1 MRHIPYQHH
10 YLAALLGPIA
20 TLPPGNIVII
30 KMIITISTTL
40 IQHAGTMGPSDE

>member
-1 MRHIPYQHH
+1 MRLIPPPV
-10 YLAALLGPIA
+10 AVVAPGPIA
-20 TLPPGNIVII
+20 TLQPGNIVII

>member
-1 MRHIPYQHH
+1 MSHIPAP
-10 YLAALLGPIA
+10 LVPIA
-20 TLPPGNIVII
+20 TLQPGNVIII